1 MTRSATRRT
10 AIQSF
15 AAFVAGSPLFDTQ
28 LLQAQQDPVRDQSRI
43 KALSELE
50 VTFDFE
56 PIAFAKLVRSIYD
69 YTAYGSGGE
78 FTLRRN
84 REAFE
89 WADLIQAPAPASAA
103 IQTATTVLG
112 TPMQYPILVSPSA
125 TQSQLYPDGEIA
137 MRKGATAAAN
147 TPMIVSN
154 NSTLPFAKVAAGPG
168 CPLWVQLYPKQ
179 DFDANK
185 TYLEAAI
192 ADGAKA
198 VVVTVD
204 QQAPVYERAL
214 RGRNLG
220 GRGGPFIEGGAGA
233 GRGAAPAAG
242 RGGRGA
248 QPGNPY
254 RLSMNRLWYEW
265 KFFDELR
272 SYVKV
277 PILAKGIVTAED
289 ALLCLDHGV
298 DAIYV
303 SNHGGRSLD
312 YGPSTFEVL
321 PEIVD
326 AVRGRVP
333 VVFDSGI
340 RRGSDI
346 LKALGL
352 GASAVC
358 IGRAVRWGLAAYGAE
373 GVQKVLEILQ
383 AELKQA
389 MMQTGRTTLASL
401 DRKIERVNFK

>member
-1 MTRSATRRT
+1 MFES
-10 AIQSF
+10 
-15 AAFVAGSPLFDTQ
+15 Q
-28 LLQAQQDPVRDQSRI
+28 LLRAQLDPERDQSRI
-43 KALSELE
+43 RALRELE
-50 VTFDFE
+50 TTFDFE
-56 PIAFAKLVRSIYD
+56 PIAFAKLPRVIYD
-69 YTAYGSGGE
+69 YTVYGSGGE

-84 REAFE
+84 REAFD
-89 WADLIQAPAPASAA
+89 WVDLIPAPAPGGAV

-112 TPMQYPILVSPSA
+112 TEMQYPIMVAPSA
-125 TQSQLYPDGEIA
+125 TQAPLHPDAEIA
-137 MRKGATAAAN
+137 TRKGATAASS

-154 NSTLPFAKVAAGPG
+154 NASLPFARVAAGPG

-179 DFDANK
+179 ALDANK
-185 TYLEAAI
+185 TYLDAAI
-192 ADGAKA
+192 AAGAKA

-220 GRGGPFIEGGAGA
+220 ARGGADEGGSGA
-233 GRGAAPAAG
+233 GG
-242 RGGRGA
+242 RGGRGGGGA
-248 QPGNPY
+248 VASASNPY

-265 KFFDELR
+265 KFFDDIR
-272 SYVKV
+272 SFVKV

-289 ALLCLDHGV
+289 ALLCLEHGV

-312 YGPSTFEVL
+312 YGPSTLEAL

-333 VVFDSGI
+333 VVLDSGI
-340 RRGSDI
+340 RRGADI
-346 LKALGL
+346 LKALAL
-352 GASAVC
+352 GASAVGV
-358 IGRAVRWGLAAYGAE
+358 GRAIRWGLAAYGPE

-383 AELKQA
+383 AELKLA
-389 MMQTGRTTLASL
+389 MMQTGRTTLASI